1 MCLGALV
8 FGMGVLAHVR
18 VFSEQGGALNL
29 TCISHII
36 RDPTPSTS
44 MALVFHQCL
53 SVLSLEGFGA
63 LHIGLTSALSRL
75 GASGSPPRRWL
86 SSSGAGV
93 GLFVPFSSFCLVKGS
108 QVGFT

>member
-1 MCLGALV
+1 MFGACAYMHV
-8 FGMGVLAHVR
+8 FGRFGFRYGVLAHVR

-44 MALVFHQCL
+44 MSLGFTSVL
-53 SVLSLEGFGA
+53 SVLKLEGFMA

-93 GLFVPFSSFCLVKGS
+93 GLFRSFSSVFAS
-108 QVGFT
+108 